1 LRLSQLPALGRLF
14 GTYSGANLATVLFE
28 VDLMFG
34 LNRLSIQ
41 SKMIVLLL
49 AVSLTSIGVIAAI
62 GYSSARTALI
72 RSAENQLQGIR
83 VAKTTTLKEMLDALR
98 DQVISISDS
107 RAVIEGMSEFKN
119 AYRELSSKALSS
131 NEEEKL
137 KDFYNTIYL
146 PELSRRI
153 EGKPVLERYLP
164 KAAAE
169 RYLQYHYIASNPNP
183 YLKMQELTL
192 ATSDS
197 SQYGQVHSKLHGLYS
212 RVVKIFGFE
221 DLMLID
227 PETLDIVYSYQKT
240 TEFGTNLLDGPYA
253 ATNLGDRVRTIR
265 AARDRDDF
273 KIADF
278 EPYRPSL
285 GLPMGFAMSPI
296 FDGTKMIGILALQ
309 FPIET
314 FNRVLSG
321 EYNWSAEGLGE
332 TGEVYVVGPDRTFR
346 SRSRLMY
353 SNSDSFIQKLQES
366 GAAKS
371 IIDAVKIKRTAM
383 NIIPVNNSSV
393 EEAFR
398 GHSGIARVSDYLG
411 KPVLSAYGPLELDS
425 LRWAVVAQIDL
436 AEAEAPA
443 REFGRKVII
452 ISSAMALLVSVLA
465 LISSFL
471 LTKPLRDL
479 TDGARRIGAGETN
492 VKVSVSS
499 RDEFG
504 ELARV
509 FNEMSDNITSQTER
523 LAEQDRQNQELLL
536 SILPASAVEQRREGD
551 EKANREF
558 ADVSVLFSEI
568 HGMEDLGDRIGEA
581 KALSILSDLIGA
593 FDDAAEKFGIEKVKT
608 IGASYLAV
616 CGLSIT
622 RPDHARRVVQFA
634 EEMTRVVAVFNR
646 DQKSDLKIAIGINSG
661 PVVGGVTGRRKFLY
675 DLWGDTVTIAKKLT
689 SGDGAAIRVTEGVRS
704 RLGEQFSFNGPTRI
718 ELDGKPAIEA
728 WQIAV

>member
-1 LRLSQLPALGRLF
+1 
-14 GTYSGANLATVLFE
+14 
-28 VDLMFG
+28 
-34 LNRLSIQ
+34 
-41 SKMIVLLL
+41 
-49 AVSLTSIGVIAAI
+49 
-62 GYSSARTALI
+62 
-72 RSAENQLQGIR
+72 
-83 VAKTTTLKEMLDALR
+83 MLDALR

-119 AYRELSSKALSS
+119 AYRELSSKALSL
-131 NEEEKL
+131 NEDEKL
-137 KDFYNTIYL
+137 KEFYDTRYL
-146 PELSRRI
+146 PELSQRI
-153 EGKPVLERYLP
+153 EGKPVLERYIP

-192 ATSDS
+192 ATSDN

-227 PETLDIVYSYQKT
+227 SETLEIVYSYQKT

-321 EYNWSAEGLGE
+321 DYNWSAEGLGE

-371 IIDAVKIKRTAM
+371 IIDAVKSKRTAM
-383 NIIPVNNSSV
+383 NIISVNNSSI
-393 EEAFR
+393 EDAFR

-411 KPVLSAYGPLELDS
+411 RPVLSAYGPLEVDS

-443 REFGRKVII
+443 REFGRNVII

-465 LISSFL
+465 LISSYL

-492 VKVSVSS
+492 IKVTVSS

-568 HGMEDLGDRIGEA
+568 HGMEDLGDRTGEA

-634 EEMTRVVAVFNR
+634 EEMTRIVAVFNR

-675 DLWGDTVTIAKKLT
+675 DLWGDTVAIAKKLT
-689 SGDGAAIRVTEGVRS
+689 IGDGAAIRVTEGVRS
-704 RLGEQFSFNGPTRI
+704 RLGEQFSFSGPTRI